1 MLYRYAVTPCFTDT
15 GLCVKKKRFRL
26 KLPEVLEMLGKLL
39 QDTTRSSQPDV
50 PAPLDT
56 AGTPADPSPL
66 SRQVR
71 GMRRDL
77 EQSVQRNVSEAF
89 ATCMRRLDEL
99 YQTHRSQAPPDFLER
114 LDYWH
119 STCKLPSKLHSRMHT
134 LRIWRNASEHDDQ
147 QRWAREGPCSAQE
160 AERFIAK
167 IDRTLTMLM

>member
-1 MLYRYAVTPCFTDT
+1 M
-15 GLCVKKKRFRL
+15 CVKKKRFRL
-26 KLPEVLEMLGKLL
+26 KLPEVLEVLGTLL
-39 QDTTRSSQPDV
+39 QDTTRPLQPEV
-50 PAPLDT
+50 PALLGT

-89 ATCMRRLDEL
+89 TTCMQRLDEV
-99 YQTHRSQAPPDFLER
+99 YQAHRSQAPPDFLAR

-119 STCKLPSKLHSRMHT
+119 STCALPSELHSRMHT

-147 QRWAREGPCSAQE
+147 QRWAREGPRSAQE
-160 AERFIAK
+160 AKRFIAEV
-167 IDRTLTMLM
+167 DDSLTMLM